1 MDEIV
6 RNTEDVMLSNLDFRL
21 NSTAS
26 YVQNRR
32 ASTFFCSGSNEYL
45 PAGVRV
51 IKIPISTE
59 SGWLDPETLRVQ
71 FTANTKNSTAHKRLR
86 PLSGGWSFINR
97 ARLLI
102 GSSICEDILEYNRCH
117 EMFYQ
122 LSPDHVKKNID
133 NENFGEPF
141 DFYLA
146 TLPNMS
152 MPGTTDSMSDPQRLL
167 AQLPWHYRRM

>member
-32 ASTFFCSGSNEYL
+32 ASTFFCSGSNDYS
-45 PAGVRV
+45 PAGVGV
-51 IKIPISTE
+51 FEIPISSE

-71 FTANTKNSTAHKRLR
+71 FTVNTKTAVADRRLR
-86 PLSGGWSFINR
+86 PLSCGWSFISR

-102 GSSICEDILEYNRCH
+102 GSQICEDILEYIRCH

-122 LSPDHVKKNID
+122 LSPDHVKKNND
-133 NENFGEPF
+133 NENFG
-141 DFYLA
+141 
-146 TLPNMS
+146 
-152 MPGTTDSMSDPQRLL
+152 
-167 AQLPWHYRRM
+167 

>member
-32 ASTFFCSGSNEYL
+32 ASTFFCSGSNEYS
-45 PAGVRV
+45 PAGVSV

-59 SGWLDPETLRVQ
+59 SGWLGPETLRVQ
-71 FTANTKNSTAHKRLR
+71 FTVNNKTATGGKRLR
-86 PLSGGWSFINR
+86 PLSGGWMFINR

-102 GSSICEDILEYNRCH
+102 GSQICEVILEYNRCH

-122 LSPDHVKKNID
+122 LSPDHVKKNIN
-133 NENFGEPF
+133 NEKKSSILFI
-141 DFYLA
+141 
-146 TLPNMS
+146 
-152 MPGTTDSMSDPQRLL
+152 
-167 AQLPWHYRRM
+167 

>member
-6 RNTEDVMLSNLDFRL
+6 RNTEDVMRSNLDDRL

-32 ASTFFCSGSNEYL
+32 ASTFFCSGSNEYS

-51 IKIPISTE
+51 TKIPISTE
-59 SGWLDPETLRVQ
+59 SGRLGPETLRVQ
-71 FTANTKNSTAHKRLR
+71 FTVNNKTEAANKRLR

-102 GSSICEDILEYNRCH
+102 GSQICEDILEYNRCR
-117 EMFYQ
+117 EM
-122 LSPDHVKKNID
+122 LSVITRPCQEKH
-133 NENFGEPF
+133 
-141 DFYLA
+141 
-146 TLPNMS
+146 
-152 MPGTTDSMSDPQRLL
+152 
-167 AQLPWHYRRM
+167 